1 MNKTEAIAILTQV
14 ANQYR
19 GLLTEHQAIQ
29 EALKTLEPKEEPK
42 GEPKK
47 EK

>member
-1 MNKTEAIAILTQV
+1 MTKQEAIAILNQV
-14 ANQYR
+14 CNQYR
-19 GLLTEHQAIQ
+19 GLLNEHQAIQ
-29 EALKTLEPKEEPK
+29 EALKVVSEVKEEK